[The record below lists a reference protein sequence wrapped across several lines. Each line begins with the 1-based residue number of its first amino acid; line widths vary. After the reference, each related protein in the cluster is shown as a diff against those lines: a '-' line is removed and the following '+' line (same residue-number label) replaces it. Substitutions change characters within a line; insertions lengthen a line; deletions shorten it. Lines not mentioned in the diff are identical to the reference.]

1 MDQAQMSEVK
11 GTCYC
16 NLSWG
21 SISHGGAISHESC
34 GQQRG
39 PVLLPLPRPSDV
51 FTAPKSSSGQSWAQP
66 VLPGCD
72 GNSAGL
78 LWHQHRLQNGN
89 CVPATGATPWQLGL
103 AKERVPSIE
112 LRAFIT
118 FLSLH
123 PWANMWLRICLY
135 FQIWHQVRKA
145 LIKFNRTNMMCHQW
159 GTNPMP
165 KNTIF
170 TDLAS
175 FNILKTS
182 SLHGL
187 IYHWAHLTE
196 GIGTAP
202 KMPIFPSLTV

>member
-51 FTAPKSSSGQSWAQP
+51 FTAPKSSSGQSWAQG
-66 VLPGCD
+66 VMGTALGCS
-72 GNSAGL
+72 GTSTGC
-78 LWHQHRLQNGN
+78 RK
-89 CVPATGATPWQLGL
+89 ATASMQQEQPPWQLGL

-145 LIKFNRTNMMCHQW
+145 LIKFNRTNMTCHQW

>member
-1 MDQAQMSEVK
+1 MRAVGNSE
-11 GTCYC
+11 
-16 NLSWG
+16 
-21 SISHGGAISHESC
+21 
-34 GQQRG
+34 
-39 PVLLPLPRPSDV
+39 
-51 FTAPKSSSGQSWAQP
+51 GQSCSLCPGPQMCSLHQRAALGRAGHSQCCQGVMGTALGCSGTSTGYRTATASPQQEQP
-66 VLPGCD
+66 
-72 GNSAGL
+72 
-78 LWHQHRLQNGN
+78 
-89 CVPATGATPWQLGL
+89 PWQLGL

-145 LIKFNRTNMMCHQW
+145 LIKFNRTNMTCHQW

>member
-51 FTAPKSSSGQSWAQP
+51 FTAPKSSSGHSWAQG
-66 VLPGCD
+66 VMGTALGCS
-72 GNSAGL
+72 GTSTGCRTATAS
-78 LWHQHRLQNGN
+78 LQQEQ
-89 CVPATGATPWQLGL
+89 PPWQLGL